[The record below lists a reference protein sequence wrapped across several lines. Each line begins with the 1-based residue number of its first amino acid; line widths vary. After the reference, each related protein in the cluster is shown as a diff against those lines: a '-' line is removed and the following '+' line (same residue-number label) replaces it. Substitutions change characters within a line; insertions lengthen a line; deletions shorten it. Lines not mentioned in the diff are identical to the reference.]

1 MHTFEFSDS
10 FWEPVTLSLQVSIAA
25 TIIAF
30 AAGLLVAWR
39 MSAATFYGKTLV
51 ETVFLLPLVL
61 PPSVVGFILLVVL
74 GKNSWI
80 GQAAE
85 RLFHISIVF
94 QPLGAVVAAA
104 VVSFPLIYQTL
115 KSGFLEVD
123 KHLKDAA
130 RSQGAGE
137 WQVLIYIVLPLAAR
151 SLQAAFILGFARAL
165 GEFGATMMIAGN
177 IPGRTQTIPTAIYF
191 AVDAGN
197 QQLAWALTGCT
208 ILFSFGLLLIS
219 SRLRNDRLT
228 NKL

>member
-1 MHTFEFSDS
+1 MRTFEISTS
-10 FWEPVTLSLQVSIAA
+10 FWEPITLSLQVSIAA
-25 TIIAF
+25 TAIAF
-30 AAGLLVAWR
+30 VVGLLVAWR
-39 MSAATFYGKTLV
+39 MSAASFYGKTLV

-80 GQAAE
+80 GQAAD
-85 RLFHISIVF
+85 RLFNISFVF
-94 QPLGAVVAAA
+94 QPLGAIVAAA

-137 WQVLIYIVLPLAAR
+137 WQVLIYIVLPLASR

-197 QQLAWALTGCT
+197 LQLAWALTGCT
-208 ILFSFGLLLIS
+208 ILLSFGLLMIS
-219 SRLRNDRLT
+219 SRLRND
-228 NKL
+228 

>member
-1 MHTFEFSDS
+1 MHTLGIPES
-10 FWEPVTLSLQVSIAA
+10 FWEPVGLSLQVSIAA
-25 TIIAF
+25 TAIAF
-30 AAGLLVAWR
+30 AAGLLASWR
-39 MSAATFYGKTLV
+39 MSAASFYGKTLV

-74 GKNSWI
+74 GKNGWI

-85 RLFHISIVF
+85 TLFHLSFVF

-115 KSGFLEVD
+115 KSGFQAVD
-123 KHLKDAA
+123 KELKDAA

-197 QQLAWALTGCT
+197 LQLAWALTGCT
-208 ILFSFGLLLIS
+208 ILLSFGLLLIS
-219 SRLRNDRLT
+219 SRLKND
-228 NKL
+228 

>member
-1 MHTFEFSDS
+1 MRTFEISTS
-10 FWEPVTLSLQVSIAA
+10 FWEPITLSLQVSIAA
-25 TIIAF
+25 TAIAF
-30 AAGLLVAWR
+30 VVGLLVAWR
-39 MSAATFYGKTLV
+39 MSAASFYGKTLV

-80 GQAAE
+80 GQAAD
-85 RLFHISIVF
+85 RLFNISFVF
-94 QPLGAVVAAA
+94 QPLGAIVAAA

-137 WQVLIYIVLPLAAR
+137 WQVLIYIVLPLASR

-197 QQLAWALTGCT
+197 LQLAWALTGCT
-208 ILFSFGLLLIS
+208 ILLSFGLLLIS
-219 SRLRNDRLT
+219 SCLRND
-228 NKL
+228 

>member
-51 ETVFLLPLVL
+51 ETAFLLPLVL

-85 RLFHISIVF
+85 RLFHISFVF

-191 AVDAGN
+191 AVDTGN
-197 QQLAWALTGCT
+197 LQLAWALTGCT
-208 ILFSFGLLLIS
+208 ILLSFGLLMIS
-219 SRLRNDRLT
+219 SRLRNDR
-228 NKL
+228 

>member
-1 MHTFEFSDS
+1 MAH
-10 FWEPVTLSLQVSIAA
+10 VR
-25 TIIAF
+25 
-30 AAGLLVAWR
+30 GLLLRENAGGNR
-39 MSAATFYGKTLV
+39 LSPSARSAAKRGRVYSTGGV
-51 ETVFLLPLVL
+51 
-61 PPSVVGFILLVVL
+61 

-80 GQAAE
+80 GQAAD
-85 RLFHISIVF
+85 RLFNISFVF
-94 QPLGAVVAAA
+94 QPLGAIVAAA

-137 WQVLIYIVLPLAAR
+137 WQVLIYIVLPLASR

-197 QQLAWALTGCT
+197 LQLAWALTGCT
-208 ILFSFGLLLIS
+208 ILLSFGLLLIS
-219 SRLRNDRLT
+219 SRLRND
-228 NKL
+228 

>member
-1 MHTFEFSDS
+1 MRTFEISIS
-10 FWEPVTLSLQVSIAA
+10 FWEPITLSLQVSIAA
-25 TIIAF
+25 TAIAF
-30 AAGLLVAWR
+30 VVGLLVAWR
-39 MSAATFYGKTLV
+39 MSAASFYGKTLV

-80 GQAAE
+80 GQAAD
-85 RLFHISIVF
+85 RLFNISFVF
-94 QPLGAVVAAA
+94 QPLGAIVAAA

-137 WQVLIYIVLPLAAR
+137 WQVLIYIVLPLASR

-197 QQLAWALTGCT
+197 LQLAWALTGCT
-208 ILFSFGLLLIS
+208 ILLSFGLLLIS
-219 SRLRNDRLT
+219 SRLRND
-228 NKL
+228 

>member
-1 MHTFEFSDS
+1 MRTFEISTS
-10 FWEPVTLSLQVSIAA
+10 FWEPITLSLQVSIAA
-25 TIIAF
+25 TAIAF
-30 AAGLLVAWR
+30 VVGLLVAWR
-39 MSAATFYGKTLV
+39 MSAASFYGKTLV

-80 GQAAE
+80 GQAAD
-85 RLFHISIVF
+85 RLFNISFVF
-94 QPLGAVVAAA
+94 QPLGAIVAAA

-137 WQVLIYIVLPLAAR
+137 WQVLIYIVLPLASR

-197 QQLAWALTGCT
+197 LQLAWALTGCT
-208 ILFSFGLLLIS
+208 ILLSFGLLLIS
-219 SRLRNDRLT
+219 SRLRND
-228 NKL
+228 

>member
-1 MHTFEFSDS
+1 MRTFEISIS
-10 FWEPVTLSLQVSIAA
+10 FWEPITLSLQVSIAA
-25 TIIAF
+25 TAIAF
-30 AAGLLVAWR
+30 VVGLLVAWR
-39 MSAATFYGKTLV
+39 MSAASFYGKTLV

-80 GQAAE
+80 GQAAD
-85 RLFHISIVF
+85 RLFNISFVF
-94 QPLGAVVAAA
+94 QPLGAIVAAA

-137 WQVLIYIVLPLAAR
+137 WQVLIYIVLPLASR

-197 QQLAWALTGCT
+197 LQLAWALTGCT
-208 ILFSFGLLLIS
+208 ILLSFGLLLIS
-219 SRLRNDRLT
+219 SRLKND
-228 NKL
+228 

>member
-1 MHTFEFSDS
+1 MNALGIPES
-10 FWEPVTLSLQVSIAA
+10 FWEPVVLSLEVSIAA
-25 TIIAF
+25 TVIAF
-30 AAGLLVAWR
+30 AAGLIAAWR
-39 MSAATFYGKTLV
+39 MSSASFYGKTLV
-51 ETVFLLPLVL
+51 ETAFLLPLVL

-74 GKNSWI
+74 GKNGWI
-80 GQAAE
+80 GRAADA
-85 RLFHISIVF
+85 LLHLSFVF

-115 KSGFLEVD
+115 KSGFQAVD
-123 KHLKDAA
+123 QELKDAA

-137 WQVLIYIVLPLAAR
+137 WQVLAYIVLPLAAR

-197 QQLAWALTGCT
+197 LPLAWALTGCT
-208 ILFSFGLLLIS
+208 ILLSFGLLLVS
-219 SRLRNDRLT
+219 SRL
-228 NKL
+228 KSG

>member
-1 MHTFEFSDS
+1 MNALGIPES
-10 FWEPVTLSLQVSIAA
+10 FWEPVVLSLEVSIAA
-25 TIIAF
+25 TVIAF
-30 AAGLLVAWR
+30 AAGLIAAWR
-39 MSAATFYGKTLV
+39 MSSASFYGKTLV
-51 ETVFLLPLVL
+51 ETAFLLPLVL

-74 GKNSWI
+74 GKNGWI
-80 GQAAE
+80 GRAADA
-85 RLFHISIVF
+85 LLHLSFVF

-115 KSGFLEVD
+115 KSGFQAVD
-123 KHLKDAA
+123 QELKDAA

-137 WQVLIYIVLPLAAR
+137 WQVLAYIVLPLAVR

-197 QQLAWALTGCT
+197 LPLAWALTGCT
-208 ILFSFGLLLIS
+208 ILLSFGLLLIS
-219 SRLRNDRLT
+219 SRL
-228 NKL
+228 KSG

>member
-85 RLFHISIVF
+85 RLFHISFVF

-191 AVDAGN
+191 AVDTGN
-197 QQLAWALTGCT
+197 LQLAWALTGCT
-208 ILFSFGLLLIS
+208 ILLSFGLLMIS
-219 SRLRNDRLT
+219 SRLRNDR
-228 NKL
+228 

>member
-51 ETVFLLPLVL
+51 ETAFLLPLVL

-85 RLFHISIVF
+85 RLFHISFVF
-94 QPLGAVVAAA
+94 QPIGAVVAAA

-191 AVDAGN
+191 AVDTGN
-197 QQLAWALTGCT
+197 LQLAWALTGCT
-208 ILFSFGLLLIS
+208 ILLSFGLLMIS
-219 SRLRNDRLT
+219 SRLRNDR
-228 NKL
+228 

>member
-1 MHTFEFSDS
+1 MRTFEISTS
-10 FWEPVTLSLQVSIAA
+10 FWEPITLSLQVSIAA
-25 TIIAF
+25 TAIAF
-30 AAGLLVAWR
+30 VVGLLVAWR
-39 MSAATFYGKTLV
+39 MSAASFYGKTLV

-80 GQAAE
+80 GQAAD
-85 RLFHISIVF
+85 RLFNISFVF
-94 QPLGAVVAAA
+94 QPLGAIVAAA

-137 WQVLIYIVLPLAAR
+137 WQVLIYIVLPLASR

-197 QQLAWALTGCT
+197 LQLAWALTGCT
-208 ILFSFGLLLIS
+208 ILLSFGLLLIS
-219 SRLRNDRLT
+219 SRLKND
-228 NKL
+228 

>member
-1 MHTFEFSDS
+1 MNALGIPES
-10 FWEPVTLSLQVSIAA
+10 FWEPVVLSLEVSIAA
-25 TIIAF
+25 TVIAF
-30 AAGLLVAWR
+30 AAGLIAAWR
-39 MSAATFYGKTLV
+39 MSSASFYGKTLV
-51 ETVFLLPLVL
+51 ETAFLLPLVL

-74 GKNSWI
+74 GKNGWI
-80 GQAAE
+80 GRAADA
-85 RLFHISIVF
+85 LLHLSFVF

-115 KSGFLEVD
+115 KSGFQAVD
-123 KHLKDAA
+123 QELKDAA

-137 WQVLIYIVLPLAAR
+137 WQVLAYIVLPLAAR

-197 QQLAWALTGCT
+197 LPLAWALTGCT
-208 ILFSFGLLLIS
+208 ILLSFGLLLIS
-219 SRLRNDRLT
+219 SRL
-228 NKL
+228 KSG

>member
-1 MHTFEFSDS
+1 MNALGIPES
-10 FWEPVTLSLQVSIAA
+10 FWEPVVLSLEVSSAA
-25 TIIAF
+25 TVIAF
-30 AAGLLVAWR
+30 AAGLIAAWR
-39 MSAATFYGKTLV
+39 MSSASFYGKTLV
-51 ETVFLLPLVL
+51 ETAFLLPLVL

-74 GKNSWI
+74 GKNGWI
-80 GQAAE
+80 GRAADA
-85 RLFHISIVF
+85 LLHLSFVF

-115 KSGFLEVD
+115 KSGFQAVD
-123 KHLKDAA
+123 QELKDAA

-137 WQVLIYIVLPLAAR
+137 WQVLAYIVLPLAAR

-197 QQLAWALTGCT
+197 LPLAWALTGCT
-208 ILFSFGLLLIS
+208 ILLSFGLLLIS
-219 SRLRNDRLT
+219 SRL
-228 NKL
+228 KSG

>member
-1 MHTFEFSDS
+1 MRTFEISTS
-10 FWEPVTLSLQVSIAA
+10 FWEPITLSLQVSIAA
-25 TIIAF
+25 TAIAF
-30 AAGLLVAWR
+30 VVGLLVAWR
-39 MSAATFYGKTLV
+39 MSAASFYGKTLV

-80 GQAAE
+80 GQAAD
-85 RLFHISIVF
+85 RLFNISFVF
-94 QPLGAVVAAA
+94 QPLGAIVAAA

-137 WQVLIYIVLPLAAR
+137 WQVLIYIVLPLASR

-197 QQLAWALTGCT
+197 LQLAWALTGCT
-208 ILFSFGLLLIS
+208 ILLSFGLLMIS
-219 SRLRNDRLT
+219 SRLRNDR
-228 NKL
+228 

>member
-1 MHTFEFSDS
+1 MNALGISES
-10 FWEPVTLSLQVSIAA
+10 FWEPVVLSLEVSIAA
-25 TIIAF
+25 TAIAF
-30 AAGLLVAWR
+30 VTGLIAAWR
-39 MSAATFYGKTLV
+39 MSSVSFFGKTLA

-74 GKNSWI
+74 GRNGWI
-80 GQAAE
+80 GRAAE
-85 RLFHISIVF
+85 NLLHLSFVF

-104 VVSFPLIYQTL
+104 VVSFPLIYQSL
-115 KSGFLEVD
+115 KSGFQAVD
-123 KHLKDAA
+123 KELKDAA

-137 WQVLIYIVLPLAAR
+137 WQVLAYIVLPLASR

-197 QQLAWALTGCT
+197 LPLAWALTGCT
-208 ILFSFGLLLIS
+208 ILLSFGLLWIS
-219 SRLRNDRLT
+219 SRL
-228 NKL
+228 KSG

>member
-1 MHTFEFSDS
+1 MRTFEISTS
-10 FWEPVTLSLQVSIAA
+10 FWEPITLSLQVSIAA
-25 TIIAF
+25 TAIAF
-30 AAGLLVAWR
+30 VVGLLVAWR
-39 MSAATFYGKTLV
+39 MSAASFYGKTLV

-80 GQAAE
+80 GQAAD
-85 RLFHISIVF
+85 RLFNISFVF
-94 QPLGAVVAAA
+94 QPLGAIVAAA

-197 QQLAWALTGCT
+197 LQLAWALTGCT
-208 ILFSFGLLLIS
+208 ILLSFGLLLIS
-219 SRLRNDRLT
+219 SRLKND
-228 NKL
+228 

>member
-1 MHTFEFSDS
+1 MNSLGIPEH
-10 FWEPVTLSLQVSIAA
+10 FWSPVVLSLQVSVAA
-25 TIIAF
+25 TVIAF
-30 AAGLLVAWR
+30 LIGLLAAWR
-39 MSAATFYGKTLV
+39 MAAAAFYGKTLV

-74 GKNSWI
+74 GKNGWI

-85 RLFHISIVF
+85 TLFHLSFVF
-94 QPLGAVVAAA
+94 QPFGAVVAAS

-115 KSGFLEVD
+115 KSGFQAVD
-123 KHLKDAA
+123 KELKDAA
-130 RSQGAGE
+130 RSQGADE
-137 WQVLIYIVLPLAAR
+137 WQVLRYIMLPLATR

-197 QQLAWALTGCT
+197 LPLAWALTGCT
-208 ILFSFGLLLIS
+208 ILLSFGLLLLS
-219 SRLRNDRLT
+219 SRLKKD
-228 NKL
+228 

>member
-1 MHTFEFSDS
+1 MRTFEISTS
-10 FWEPVTLSLQVSIAA
+10 FWEPITLSLQVSIAA
-25 TIIAF
+25 TAIAF
-30 AAGLLVAWR
+30 VVGLLVAWR
-39 MSAATFYGKTLV
+39 MSAASFYGKTLV

-80 GQAAE
+80 GQAAD
-85 RLFHISIVF
+85 RLFNISFVF
-94 QPLGAVVAAA
+94 QPLGAIVAAA

-191 AVDAGN
+191 AVDTGN
-197 QQLAWALTGCT
+197 LQLAWALTGCT
-208 ILFSFGLLLIS
+208 ILLSFGLLMIS
-219 SRLRNDRLT
+219 SRLRNDR
-228 NKL
+228 

>member
-1 MHTFEFSDS
+1 MRTFEISTS
-10 FWEPVTLSLQVSIAA
+10 FWEPITLSLQVSIAA
-25 TIIAF
+25 TAIAF
-30 AAGLLVAWR
+30 VVGLLVAWR
-39 MSAATFYGKTLV
+39 MSAASFYGKTLV

-85 RLFHISIVF
+85 RLFHISFVF

-219 SRLRNDRLT
+219 SRLRNDR
-228 NKL
+228 